1 MDGAA
6 SARGGASRAGGRGAG
21 GGGEG
26 NGEGAR
32 GAGMRGR
39 PANRAG
45 SESPPVR
52 LRRCHGSDSASRR
65 PRPRSPSPYPRPPQQ
80 LRLPAGPL
88 MVGTNLASSGGG
100 ARRRPRGP
108 SPRDWYHL
116 PSYPNTLPGG
126 GGSSLGC
133 GSRGCGRGRAQP
145 GLGSREL
152 TRAWPLPAP
161 PSHPASILAVPG
173 AQLGSPSQR
182 VIVSGLASW
191 GAGLWDR
198 GAEMRSGAGGCSS
211 LLGSRHPAGGGGC
224 RGTCVWWGWGSPGAR
239 PVW

>member
-1 MDGAA
+1 
-6 SARGGASRAGGRGAG
+6 
-21 GGGEG
+21 
-26 NGEGAR
+26 
-32 GAGMRGR
+32 
-39 PANRAG
+39 
-45 SESPPVR
+45 
-52 LRRCHGSDSASRR
+52 
-65 PRPRSPSPYPRPPQQ
+65 
-80 LRLPAGPL
+80 

-126 GGSSLGC
+126 GGSSLGR

-198 GAEMRSGAGGCSS
+198 GAGMRSGAGGCGS
-211 LLGSRHPAGGGGC
+211 LLGSRHPAGGDGC
-224 RGTCVWWGWGSPGAR
+224 RGTCVVGMGVHRRPASMVAPPVGTTALPNTCQPAECQAQPTGAWVFQREGREAARGVGGSWEGTVGEQRWSAGPRRLSGNFSGRLGHIPCTLLPACIGWVGRA
-239 PVW
+239 